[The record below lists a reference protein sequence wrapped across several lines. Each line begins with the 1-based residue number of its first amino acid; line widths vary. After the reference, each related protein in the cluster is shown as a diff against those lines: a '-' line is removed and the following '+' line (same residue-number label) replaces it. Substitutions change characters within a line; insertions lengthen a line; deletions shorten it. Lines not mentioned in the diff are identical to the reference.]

1 LRNPCGPISTIAAY
15 KDWGPYC
22 GSEKDVFM
30 WKFER
35 NYGRNIGI
43 PKWQLDAFNGRIVPG
58 SVRQYGWKQPLG
70 TGGLKDMHDA
80 N

>member
-1 LRNPCGPISTIAAY
+1 
-15 KDWGPYC
+15 
-22 GSEKDVFM
+22 M

-43 PKWQLDAFNGRIVPG
+43 PKWQLDAFNERILKI
-58 SVRQYGWKQPLG
+58 REYGWKQPLG
-70 TGGLKDMHDA
+70 TGGLKGMHGA